1 MKKSLLVL
9 AVLTAATGVAQ
20 AASSVTLY
28 GKAQVAYQN
37 VSGDVSDADK
47 GFKQTSAGESR
58 VGIKVNEDLGNGM
71 AAFAH
76 LEAKFSADT
85 GASDGD
91 SFFGEKS
98 VVGLSFANGQ
108 HALYFGRSASPMDR
122 FGYSDDHLSS
132 GLGWKSSAGNWT
144 NGAYY
149 DYKGSNGF
157 MVFAGATTKGGYAG
171 NASEGF
177 DDNKMSYGLTA
188 AYRVNPNWVFGV
200 GYQADNDAAKV
211 KNEIGVGT
219 KFTFSPVTV
228 ALSYARA
235 KLGAAHANAA
245 NGKETRIHSTIS
257 AMVTPADKVYVN
269 YLNDKIS
276 DYSKEQR
283 FGLGY
288 IHSLSKRTEVFAN
301 AGYRKTTYTSGAAAT
316 KSKLWDVGMRHSF

>member
-1 MKKSLLVL
+1 MKKSLLAL

-28 GKAQVAYQN
+28 GKVQTAYIN
-37 VSGDVSDADK
+37 VTGDGLSVQQA
-47 GFKQTSAGESR
+47 SAGESR

-76 LEAKFSADT
+76 LEAKFDADT
-85 GASDGD
+85 GASNGSD
-91 SFFGEKS
+91 FFGEKS

-149 DYKGSNGF
+149 DYKSSTNGLL
-157 MVFAGATTKGGYAG
+157 VFAGATTKGGYAG
-171 NASEGF
+171 NTNEGTSGS
-177 DDNKMSYGLTA
+177 KASYGLTA
-188 AYRVNPNWVFGV
+188 AYRVNPNWVFGA
-200 GYQADNDAAKV
+200 GYQADNDASAV
-211 KNEIGVGT
+211 KNEFGVGT

-228 ALSYARA
+228 ALSYASA
-235 KLGAAHANAA
+235 KLGASHKMAP
-245 NGKETRIHSTIS
+245 NGKERRIHSTIS
-257 AMVTPADKVYVN
+257 AMVTPADKVFVN
-269 YLNDKIS
+269 YLNDKIKG
-276 DYSKEQR
+276 YSKEQR

-288 IHSLSKRTEVFAN
+288 IHSLSKRTELFAN
-301 AGYRKTTYTSGAAAT
+301 AGYRKTTYTAGGST